1 MATKRKLERL
11 VGRAGRRL
19 CVPLMGYPGTRLTNT
34 TLKQNAFN
42 WGIQC
47 WSLYE
52 LVYQLAP
59 DGMFFMMDLSVEAG
73 ALGVPVRYALE
84 DSPTVEQ
91 HLVKSSE
98 DLMQFMSIDIL
109 KDARVRMYLDTMAWM
124 AKNMD
129 ILKGAYCIGPF
140 TLAGLL
146 MGASDIALTTL
157 DNPALIHDLLAFS
170 SRVIARYAEALFDSG
185 ADVLAILEPT
195 AVMLSP
201 AQFKEFSGAYIAHI
215 VSHAGGTTVLHICGN
230 TTHLIEAMSR
240 TGVDGLSLD
249 SMVDFPAVAPRVKEG
264 VTLIGNLDPVRIL
277 RNLTPEQVR
286 QATREFLEK
295 TRGIPNL
302 IVSSGCDLPQ
312 DTPIENIRAMI
323 EECKAFPMPAAK
335 R

>member
-1 MATKRKLERL
+1 MASSRKSKSKLERM
-11 VGRAGRRL
+11 VMGADRRL
-19 CVPLMGYPGTRLTNT
+19 CVPLMGYPGSRLTNT

-42 WGIQC
+42 WGIHC
-47 WSLYE
+47 WSIYE

-59 DGMFFMMDLSVEAG
+59 DGIFFMMDLSVEAG

-91 HLVKSSE
+91 HMVKTSE
-98 DLMQFMSIDIL
+98 DLLQFMSIDIL
-109 KDARVRMYLDTMAWM
+109 KDARIQMYLSTMAWM
-124 AKNMD
+124 AKHID
-129 ILKGAYCIGPF
+129 VPKGAYCIGPF

-146 MGASDIALTTL
+146 MGASDIAMTTL
-157 DNPALIHDLLAFS
+157 DNPALTHDILAFS
-170 SRVIARYAEALFDSG
+170 TRIISRYADALFKSG
-185 ADVLAILEPT
+185 ADLLTILEPT

-201 AQFKEFSGAYIAHI
+201 AQFKEFSGSYVSNI
-215 VSHAGGTTVLHICGN
+215 VSHVRGMTVLHVCGD
-230 TTHLIEAMSR
+230 TTHLIEAMSQ

-249 SMVDFPAVAPRVKEG
+249 SMVDFPAIAPRVKPG

-277 RNLTPEQVR
+277 RNQTPEQVR
-286 QATREFLEK
+286 QATREFLDK

-323 EECKAFPMPAAK
+323 EEAKAFSP
-335 R
+335 